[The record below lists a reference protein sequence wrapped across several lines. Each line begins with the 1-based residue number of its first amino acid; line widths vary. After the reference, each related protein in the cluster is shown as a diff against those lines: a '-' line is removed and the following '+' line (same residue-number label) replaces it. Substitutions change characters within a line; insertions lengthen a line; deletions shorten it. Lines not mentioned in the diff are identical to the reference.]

1 MFFSN
6 LADDIGGL
14 LSYVLWTID
23 IFGTFALTLI
33 RELTPRLTLASY
45 RGDLKVLCPPL
56 HVLEMFDSSL

>member
-23 IFGTFALTLI
+23 IFVTFALTLI
-33 RELTPRLTLASY
+33 RELTPRLTLAS
-45 RGDLKVLCPPL
+45 
-56 HVLEMFDSSL
+56 